1 MTFQGDPR
9 LAIAHWADEATRA
22 ENDEATLEAREHRS
36 EDRLAAEARANAQRT
51 SLFRRIGHRIGL
63 GRNGRART

>member
-22 ENDEATLEAREHRS
+22 ENQAETLQARRHRS
-36 EDRLAAEARANAQRT
+36 ADRRAAELRARAKRERGG
-51 SLFRRIGHRIGL
+51 LLRRIGRGIGPI
-63 GRNGRART
+63 R